1 MLVKDSVNL
10 SVRRAGVMW
19 ELCVFSFFIFL
30 YYYYYVLS
38 PERVPITTVSSEAEA
53 LT

>member
-30 YYYYYVLS
+30 IIIIMFFLLKEFRSQLFPVRLK
-38 PERVPITTVSSEAEA
+38 
-53 LT
+53 L